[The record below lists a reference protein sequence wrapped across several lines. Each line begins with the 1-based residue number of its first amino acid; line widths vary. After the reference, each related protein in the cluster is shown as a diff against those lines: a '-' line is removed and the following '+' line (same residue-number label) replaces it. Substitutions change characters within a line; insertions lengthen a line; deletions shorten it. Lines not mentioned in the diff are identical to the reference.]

1 MKLCVIFWAWSVALA
16 FAFQQKHTFPL
27 TKGHARRRSKIWVP
41 TSDASS
47 YLTRLEK
54 LKNTS
59 KFRQR
64 VDNEK
69 PRRRQKQIQQN
80 WNDNDDDE
88 NEDDESLL
96 VPVQQPVFQI
106 ILQRNG
112 TLFGDADRPRHRT
125 SSRKTSES
133 GAFELEDVKGFYNFT
148 SIGGYKELK
157 KELEQIIHIVQYPQ
171 NYTAYGLR
179 LPRGILLEGPP
190 GNGKTLIAKC
200 LAGEASMN
208 FVSCSGAEFNEKY
221 VGVGASRIRELFYF
235 ARQNT
240 PCIIFIDELDAVGRT
255 RSSDGE
261 NAHAERDQTLNQL
274 LVMMDG
280 FSTGSDVIVLSAT
293 NRADILDPALLRPG
307 RIDKIIH
314 VPHPDTE
321 TRREIIPIHLN
332 KKPINATLDYLVRI
346 TNGMSGAQIENLFNE
361 AVLYAVR
368 QQSLPVQTSVLD
380 MTKEKM
386 LIGQTSGATKNMSP
400 DAMKRIAVHEI
411 GHVLMALLS
420 QHSEKPWKVTID
432 SMNPKN
438 SLGYTLF
445 ENDETSQGLFVR
457 EYYEDNIKVLL
468 GGRAAEEVMYGNS
481 ISSGALS
488 DLETAFSMAKKMIME
503 YGMGTDIIYP
513 YFSETYKRRID
524 DQIHT
529 LIARAYRETKQ
540 YLEKNRIALGM
551 FSDFLLEKKTI
562 QSDEI
567 YTLHKELFQNN

>member
-1 MKLCVIFWAWSVALA
+1 MKLCVVFWAWSVALA

>member
-567 YTLHKELFQNN
+567 YALHRELFQGA

>member
-1 MKLCVIFWAWSVALA
+1 MKLCVVFWAWSVALA

-47 YLTRLEK
+47 YLTQLEK

-69 PRRRQKQIQQN
+69 PRRRKKQIQQN
-80 WNDNDDDE
+80 WNDNDDD
-88 NEDDESLL
+88 DDTHDESLL

-112 TLFGDADRPRHRT
+112 TLFGDADRPRYRT

-567 YTLHKELFQNN
+567 YALHRELFQGA